1 MINRMILVQSESLYL
16 KIKIHIS
23 LTTPVFFHKTIKFKY
38 LIKITYTN
46 YLKYNAWLNHINI
59 IYLTIIFLNDIVTVL
74 LGVYNF
80 KFVS

>member
-1 MINRMILVQSESLYL
+1 MSKMINRMILVQSESLYL

-46 YLKYNAWLNHINI
+46 YLKYNA
-59 IYLTIIFLNDIVTVL
+59 
-74 LGVYNF
+74 
-80 KFVS
+80 